1 MIYLKSM
8 ANKIEM
14 GGTFKG
20 VCTAYD
26 MGNRLIS
33 HRLYRYA
40 PDDILLR
47 PSTTRVR

>member
-26 MGNRLIS
+26 IENRLIS
-33 HRLYRYA
+33 HRLYRYE
-40 PDDILLR
+40 PDGILLR